1 MTYVFRCRSCR
12 HEFEITASV
21 AEYEARQAP
30 ACPRC
35 GRRGARRVFT
45 PVLVMSAAGR
55 AGAPEGGREAPG
67 GCCGGACGCR
77 H

>member
-1 MTYVFRCRSCR
+1 MTYGFQCRSCR

-21 AEYEARQAP
+21 AEYEARPAP

-35 GRRGARRVFT
+35 GHRRTRRVFT
-45 PVLVMSAAGR
+45 PVLIMSAAGK
-55 AGAPEGGREAPG
+55 AGPSDAPG
-67 GCCGGACGCR
+67 GCCGGGACGCR